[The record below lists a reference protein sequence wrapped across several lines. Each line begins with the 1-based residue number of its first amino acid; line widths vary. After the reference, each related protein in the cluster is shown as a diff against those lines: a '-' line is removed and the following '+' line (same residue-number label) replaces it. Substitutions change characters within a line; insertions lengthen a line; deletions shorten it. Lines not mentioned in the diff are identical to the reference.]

1 MPKNLTL
8 IDGHAIAYRSYYALT
23 AGTTTDRWRTSQGE
37 PTAGIYGFASIL
49 LRLLEKDRPD
59 YLAIAFDTG
68 RTFRNDLFEG
78 YKATRVKMPEDLRPQ
93 IDRMRELADT
103 LGIPRL
109 EMEGF
114 EADDVL
120 GSIANSA
127 ADQGFAVRIITG
139 DRDLL
144 QLVNEQVVVSLAGS
158 KLADSIEYSSPMVKD
173 FLGVPPELV
182 VDYKALVG
190 DPSDN
195 YPGVPGIGP
204 KTAVKLL
211 DDFGSLDGVY
221 ENLSSIKGSVR
232 DKLEANKES
241 AYLSQTLA
249 RIRTDLNLS
258 ISLAEAATDK
268 LNFRAAEDF
277 FKLLEFKT
285 LIPKLRALAPV
296 YHKEDQQLSLFEIP
310 ADTDSTFT
318 ENAYAPDFHIVNST
332 FGLKNLVEKLTAAS
346 VIGIDTETTGI
357 DAMSCRLVGISVSVK
372 PGSGYYIPV
381 GHVTGEP
388 QLSLE
393 QVREAMLPILRD
405 ERIGKA
411 GHNIK
416 FDALVLKNH
425 GMEVNGILFD
435 SMIAGWVIEPTSKS
449 LGLKPM
455 AAALLGIKMT
465 TIDSLIGKG
474 KNQRTMAEVTISEAA
489 PYASAD
495 AEVVLQ
501 LMPVLQEALREQ
513 GTEKILSELE
523 IPLIPVLIDMEYAG
537 IGLDSSFLK
546 EMSKKLTVR
555 LAEIEEQIY
564 ELVGYKFNIN
574 STQQLSRA
582 LFETLRLPQPTQRKK
597 TTSGFLSTAADVLEE
612 MQGTHPVIDLI
623 LEDRELSKLKSTYVD
638 SLPLSINP
646 VTHRIH
652 TSFNQT
658 GTVTGRLA
666 SFSPNLQN
674 IPTRTEIGRQVR
686 TAFVADSGCVLLSV
700 DYSQIELRIV
710 ADLAQDEGMLN
721 AFRANQDIH
730 AATAAAIYGCQLQE
744 VTKEMRRHAKAIN
757 FGLIYGMSSF
767 GLSKSANLSRME
779 ADAFVKAYFTQFP
792 GIKRYLDGIRIQAAK
807 EGYVETMM
815 GRKRYFPN
823 LGRQMNYNLRNREER
838 EAINAPVQGTAAD
851 ILKAAMIRLP
861 GALKKAGSSAK
872 ILLQVHDELLL
883 ECPNQELDETRKVVQ
898 SVMEGAARLSIPLLT
913 EARSGVNWGELT
925 PIES

>member
-1 MPKNLTL
+1 
-8 IDGHAIAYRSYYALT
+8 
-23 AGTTTDRWRTSQGE
+23 
-37 PTAGIYGFASIL
+37 
-49 LRLLEKDRPD
+49 
-59 YLAIAFDTG
+59 
-68 RTFRNDLFEG
+68 
-78 YKATRVKMPEDLRPQ
+78 
-93 IDRMRELADT
+93 
-103 LGIPRL
+103 
-109 EMEGF
+109 
-114 EADDVL
+114 
-120 GSIANSA
+120 
-127 ADQGFAVRIITG
+127 
-139 DRDLL
+139 
-144 QLVNEQVVVSLAGS
+144 
-158 KLADSIEYSSPMVKD
+158 
-173 FLGVPPELV
+173 
-182 VDYKALVG
+182 
-190 DPSDN
+190 
-195 YPGVPGIGP
+195 
-204 KTAVKLL
+204 
-211 DDFGSLDGVY
+211 
-221 ENLSSIKGSVR
+221 
-232 DKLEANKES
+232 
-241 AYLSQTLA
+241 
-249 RIRTDLNLS
+249 
-258 ISLAEAATDK
+258 
-268 LNFRAAEDF
+268 
-277 FKLLEFKT
+277 
-285 LIPKLRALAPV
+285 
-296 YHKEDQQLSLFEIP
+296 
-310 ADTDSTFT
+310 
-318 ENAYAPDFHIVNST
+318 
-332 FGLKNLVEKLTAAS
+332 
-346 VIGIDTETTGI
+346 
-357 DAMSCRLVGISVSVK
+357 
-372 PGSGYYIPV
+372 
-381 GHVTGEP
+381 
-388 QLSLE
+388 
-393 QVREAMLPILRD
+393 
-405 ERIGKA
+405 
-411 GHNIK
+411 
-416 FDALVLKNH
+416 
-425 GMEVNGILFD
+425 
-435 SMIAGWVIEPTSKS
+435 
-449 LGLKPM
+449 
-455 AAALLGIKMT
+455 
-465 TIDSLIGKG
+465 
-474 KNQRTMAEVTISEAA
+474 MAEVAITEAA

-501 LMPVLQEALREQ
+501 LMPVLQKALREQ

-666 SFSPNLQN
+666 SSSPNLQN